1 MGMILPDVLA
11 PNLKVVFCGTAA
23 GAMSA
28 RLGAYYA
35 NPTNRFWATLHK
47 IGLTPYQL
55 KPSEFKTVTK
65 YSIGLTDLAKHTS
78 GQDNILSPSDFGV
91 TELREKMLRYQ
102 PKVLAF
108 TSKRGA
114 GEYFGQKKVEYGLQA
129 EQIGETRVFVLPSP
143 SGAAR
148 SYWDETHWFALAE
161 WLNERTYG

>member
-11 PNLKVVFCGTAA
+11 PNLKIVFCGTAA

-35 NPTNRFWATLHK
+35 NPTNRFWKTLHK
-47 IGLTPYQL
+47 IGLTPSQL
-55 KPSEFKTVTK
+55 PPSEFKTVTQ
-65 YSIGLTDLAKHTS
+65 YGIGLTDLAKHTF
-78 GQDNILSPSDFGV
+78 GQDSTLSQSDFGV

-114 GEYFGQKKVEYGLQA
+114 GVYFGRKKVEYGLQA
-129 EQIGETRVFVLPSP
+129 EQIGETRVYVLPSP

-148 SYWDETHWFALAE
+148 SYWDETHWFALAK
-161 WLNERTYG
+161 WLDQ